1 MSSLEERLADASAN
15 LGRANQAVD
24 DFYNTERARV
34 DAKLAQAD
42 AKLADVQDGF
52 DNLKSDIPL
61 VNLLGDFGR
70 FTTTPN
76 GLRATEFKAPSYL
89 QPYNGSSA
97 LISAGRFIHDNAT
110 FGGSADHLT
119 EPVSALFNDLPG
131 SNGRY
136 GVEYHVAQFTQ
147 GTVASAPLGNTGAY
161 LSLSNPTLPVSQ
173 KVSISHFVRVT
184 GGGFATVES
193 AKIDGE
199 DYDASLIDDGRWHH
213 VLHHHNAPL
222 GYSTRFP
229 SLYATPNATVQIAC
243 MSFIPGHTAEL
254 DHTYKHPIVGAGF
267 WE

>member
-15 LGRANQAVD
+15 LDRANQAVD
-24 DFYNTERARV
+24 EFYDTERARV

-76 GLRATEFKAPSYL
+76 ELFATGFKAPSYL
-89 QPYNGSSA
+89 QSYNGSSA
-97 LISAGRFIHDNAT
+97 LVSAGRFVHDNAT
-110 FGGSADHLT
+110 FGGNAGHLT
-119 EPVSALFNDLPG
+119 EPVAALFNDLPG

-136 GVEYHVAQFTQ
+136 GVEYHVAEFTQ
-147 GTVASAPLGNTGAY
+147 GTSAAAPAGNTGAY
-161 LSLSNPTLPVSQ
+161 LALACNSRPVGP
-173 KVSISHFVRVT
+173 KVSISYFVRVT
-184 GGGFATVES
+184 GGGFATVAG

-199 DYDASLIDDGRWHH
+199 DYDRSLINDGRWHH
-213 VLHHHNAPL
+213 VLLHQTARL
-222 GYSTRFP
+222 GYNNAFP
-229 SLYATPNATVQIAC
+229 AVYATPNAKVQLAC